1 MLRRVGQER
10 HKKVKSG
17 VGQKPPRQFPPFT
30 SPDFR
35 EDNNKTMKCQNC
47 LKELTQ
53 KNFRFFTYAMATK
66 SGYEHRCGKNVI
78 DITEEEFNKLVP

>member
-1 MLRRVGQER
+1 
-10 HKKVKSG
+10 
-17 VGQKPPRQFPPFT
+17 
-30 SPDFR
+30 
-35 EDNNKTMKCQNC
+35 MKCQNC

-53 KNFRFFTYAMATK
+53 KDFRFFTYAMATK